1 MELPMRTI
9 GRLIS
14 SINGTATIFCG
25 AIVMLL
31 VLHVT
36 AEVVMRYVF
45 GMPLKG
51 TIQFVALYYMTAI
64 TFLPLGAVEER
75 DSHVVVEVITNL
87 LPRALV
93 TIFSGVGLVL
103 TAAVSIILAARAW
116 EEAMAQYEI
125 GYFVMEGGF
134 RLDTWP
140 SYFFVSIGFGLML
153 VVSVWKL
160 ICLLTGRDSGLTL
173 STFDPGAP
181 VLKDK

>member
-1 MELPMRTI
+1 MRAI

-14 SINGTATIFCG
+14 RIDGIATIFCG
-25 AIVMLL
+25 VVVMLL

-51 TIQFVALYYMTAI
+51 TIQFVSLYYMTAI
-64 TFLPLGAVEER
+64 AFLPLGAVEER
-75 DSHVVVEVITNL
+75 DSHVVVEVVTNL

-93 TIFSGVGLVL
+93 TVFFGIGLVL
-103 TAAVSIILAARAW
+103 TAAVSIVLAARAW
-116 EEAMAQYEI
+116 EEAMGQYEL
-125 GYFVMEGGF
+125 GSFVMEGGF

-140 SYFFVSIGFGLML
+140 TYFFVPVGFGLML

-160 ICLLTGRDSGLTL
+160 ICLLTGRDSGLML
-173 STFDPGAP
+173 SAFDPGAP
-181 VLKDK
+181 VLKDD